1 MTVPGVR
8 EHDYDVV
15 VVGAG
20 GAGIR
25 AAVEAAAKGARTA
38 LLCKS
43 LLGKAHTV
51 MAEGGVAAALSN
63 ADARDNWKVHFRDT
77 MRGGKFLNNWR
88 MAQIHAQEAPD
99 RVRELEMWGAVFDRT
114 KDGWINQRNFGGHQ
128 YPRLAH
134 VGDRTGLEIIRTLQ
148 DKGVHSGIDVH
159 MEHTVTKLF
168 KEPSTGADGQAA
180 GSGRITGC
188 LAYERDSGEFHLFR
202 AKAVV
207 LACGGFGKAF
217 IVTSN
222 SWEYTGDGYGLAYD
236 AGADLM
242 DMEFIQFHP
251 TGMMW
256 PMGVRG
262 ILITE
267 GVRGEGGILRNSE
280 GERFMFRYVPD
291 MFKGDFATTEE
302 EAKRWLDGDKSARRP
317 PELLTR
323 DVVARAIMSEVK
335 AGRGT
340 PHGGVWLDISWRD
353 PAYVKAKLPSM
364 YHQFKELA
372 GVDITKEPME
382 AGPTMHYTMGGVRV
396 DAETQMTSVAGLF
409 SAGENAA
416 GLHGA
421 NRLGGNSLSDLLV
434 FGRRAGLH
442 AAEYARSAAAPEVS
456 DADVAAALREARAP
470 LDRATGEPPAAIHEE
485 LQRTMDAYA
494 GMIRFEDELQKAL
507 PEIAK
512 LQERLKAVKAPGGP
526 RFNPG
531 WHLAIDLRNMLISCE
546 ATVRGALLR
555 KESRGGH
562 TRGDHPETDKGIW
575 SKQNI
580 VCRKG
585 ADGRMEVVTV
595 PIPAWPAEIKAI
607 IESDVERI
615 QNPGVVVKNVEVSA

>member
-1 MTVPGVR
+1 MTLAGIR
-8 EHDYDVV
+8 EHDFDVV
-15 VVGAG
+15 VIGAG

-25 AAVEAAAKGARTA
+25 AAVESAAQGARTA
-38 LLCKS
+38 MLCKS

-63 ADARDNWKVHFRDT
+63 ADPRDNWKVHFRDT

-88 MAQIHAQEAPD
+88 MAQIHAQEAPA

-114 KDGWINQRNFGGHQ
+114 GDGWINQRNFGGHQ

-148 DKGVHSGIDVH
+148 DKGVHSGIDVF
-159 MEHTVTKLF
+159 MEYTVTRLLKS
-168 KEPSTGADGQAA
+168 KDGAVVGAV
-180 GSGRITGC
+180 
-188 LAYERDSGEFHLFR
+188 AYERESGDLHLFR
-202 AKAVV
+202 AKAFV

-217 IVTSN
+217 TVTSN

-236 AGADLM
+236 AGAELM

-251 TGMMW
+251 TAMVW
-256 PMGVRG
+256 PLSVRG

-280 GERFMFRYVPD
+280 GERFMFRYVPE
-291 MFKGDFATTEE
+291 MFKNDFATTEE

-323 DVVARAIMSEVK
+323 DVVARAIMAEVK

-353 PAYVKAKLPSM
+353 AAYVKAKLPSM

-372 GVDITKEPME
+372 GVDITREAME

-396 DAETQMTSVAGLF
+396 DAETQMTNVPGLF

-442 AAEYARSAAAPEVS
+442 AAIFAKSAPAPAVEP
-456 DADVAAALREARAP
+456 ADVAAAMQEAKAP
-470 LDRATGEPPAAIHEE
+470 LTRTSGEPPAAIHAAL
-485 LQRTMDAYA
+485 LQVMDQYA
-494 GMIRFEDELQKAL
+494 NMIRFEDELAKAI
-507 PEIAK
+507 PEIGK
-512 LQERLKAVKAPGGP
+512 LHLRAAAAKAPGDA

-531 WHLAIDLRNMLISCE
+531 WHLAIDLHNMLVSCE
-546 ATVRGALLR
+546 ATVRSAILR
-555 KESRGGH
+555 RESRGGH
-562 TRGDHPETDKGIW
+562 TRGDYPETDKGAW

-585 ADGRMEVVTV
+585 PDGRMEVLTV
-595 PIPAWPAEIKAI
+595 PLPPWPADVKAM
-607 IESDVERI
+607 IESDVEKI
-615 QNPGVVVKNVEVSA
+615 QNPGVVVGQEVAA